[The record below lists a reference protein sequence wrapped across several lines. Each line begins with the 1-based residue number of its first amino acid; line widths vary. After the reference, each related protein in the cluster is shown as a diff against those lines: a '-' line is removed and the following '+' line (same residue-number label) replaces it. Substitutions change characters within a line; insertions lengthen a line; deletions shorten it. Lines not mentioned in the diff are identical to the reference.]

1 MSKIIPVTLITGFL
15 GSGKTTLVNQIL
27 SMRPKL
33 KISVILNEFG
43 DVALESQFVKGHE
56 GDVFELSNGC
66 MCCVAQEDFVR
77 VVRWILEQR
86 PETEYVLI
94 EASGASDPLP
104 VISTFRESDIADK
117 IKLSTVAC
125 VLDATSFM
133 ENKDKYKTVM
143 VQLSNSDMA
152 LISKIELAGENKV
165 TEVEEFVK
173 RFVPRMWV
181 GRIDESL
188 PVEVILDVEHEHE
201 LPEHLEHEDER
212 EHVGHTHVHEGDG
225 IESLFW
231 KETRALDFERV
242 NNFLKQLPANVI
254 RVKGVLNLKNEVGAQ
269 KYLLQYVG
277 ERSEVVS
284 DQWREGEA
292 PYSAIVCVG
301 KGLEKEMLMEQLN
314 NLVLS

>member
-1 MSKIIPVTLITGFL
+1 MNKIIPVTLITGFL

-27 SMRPKL
+27 RLRPEL

-152 LISKIELAGENKV
+152 LISKVELAGEGKV
-165 TEVEEFVK
+165 SEVEEFVK

-181 GRIDESL
+181 GRIDENL
-188 PVEVILDVEHEHE
+188 PVEVILDVEHAHV
-201 LPEHLEHEDER
+201 LPEHFER
-212 EHVGHTHVHEGDG
+212 ESGDEHVGHTHVHEGDG

-231 KETRALDFERV
+231 KESRALDFDRV
-242 NNFLKQLPANVI
+242 NNFLKQLPSNVI
-254 RVKGVLNLKNEVGAQ
+254 RVKGVLNLKSDDGTQ

-277 ERSEVVS
+277 ERSEVLA
-284 DQWREGEA
+284 DQWKVGEV

-301 KGLEKEMLMEQLN
+301 KGLELEMLRAQLEA
-314 NLVLS
+314 LVIN

>member
-1 MSKIIPVTLITGFL
+1 MNKIIPVTLITGFL

-27 SMRPKL
+27 RKRPEL

-77 VVRWILEQR
+77 VVRWILQQR

-117 IKLSTVAC
+117 IKLSTVVC

-133 ENKDKYKTVM
+133 VNKDEYKTVM

-152 LISKIELAGENKV
+152 LISKVEMAGESKV
-165 TEVEEFVK
+165 SEVEEFVK
-173 RFVPRMWV
+173 GFVPRMWV
-181 GRIDESL
+181 GRIDENL

-201 LPEHLEHEDER
+201 LAEHWEGIVEHE
-212 EHVGHTHVHEGDG
+212 HTHEHMGDG

-231 KETRALDFERV
+231 KEARALDFERV
-242 NNFLKQLPANVI
+242 NNFLRKLPANVI
-254 RVKGVLNLKNEVGAQ
+254 RVKGVLNLKNESGTQ

-277 ERSEVVS
+277 ERSEVFA
-284 DQWREGEA
+284 DEWKEGEA

-301 KGLEKEMLMEQLN
+301 KDLEKDVLRAQLEE
-314 NLVLS
+314 LVLYN